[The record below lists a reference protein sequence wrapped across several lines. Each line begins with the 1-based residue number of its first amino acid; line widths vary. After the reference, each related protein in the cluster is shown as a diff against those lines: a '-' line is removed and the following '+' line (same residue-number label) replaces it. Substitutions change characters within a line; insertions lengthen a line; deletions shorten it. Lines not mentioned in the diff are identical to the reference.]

1 MRFYKTFPTHKVGFL
16 IPIIFINMRYI
27 ITEEQYEFLNH
38 GVKLRTE
45 KMKSFGYAVQEIIDD
60 NLDMILGESNKEGSD
75 SVNDLFVYDIRLGHG
90 NRVYDLVI
98 RAVVD
103 EKPEGKYRIN
113 DEIIKYIIMKLIR
126 TKLGVKIGL
135 DIELTTLE

>member
-1 MRFYKTFPTHKVGFL
+1 MK
-16 IPIIFINMRYI
+16 YI

-38 GVKLRTE
+38 GVRPRTD
-45 KMKSFGYAVQEIIDD
+45 KMESFGYAVQEIIDD
-60 NLDMILGESNKEGSD
+60 NLNMILGESNKEGSD

-103 EKPEGKYRIN
+103 EKPEGKYRVN

-126 TKLGVKIGL
+126 AKLGVKIGL